1 MSLEHLIIKPATEA
15 QSHEALLQEAGY
27 WGARAGISVEDYVKL
42 APMFE
47 QGVFA
52 RDGRL
57 TIWVLVPEDD
67 PDTAKP
73 YASGHT
79 FTRDVLVLQPGQT
92 SPISSFGHVITTVI
106 VPPEHR
112 GKGYGKRFMSLL
124 HSALAPQRYPNPLK
138 APAVA
143 DHPSTVSV
151 LYSAIGDYYSRCTP
165 STGGSGWTLQKS
177 LITTWQLSNVQIP
190 TETSP
195 HVKLLFEPDI
205 ATTLDSDDP
214 NITAD
219 LIELQKKD
227 PTKTYFAF
235 VPTAPLNAYSTTIG
249 KLLLLSHSHGSSNP
263 SWGAKIV
270 GKSDFMTWTYIGL
283 QNLHLIVT
291 RLRATADSFPR
302 LLELAFHAAQD
313 AKCESIHVW
322 NLPEYLRE
330 IARATGGETT
340 ERTDDLSAFKWYGQQ
355 PNSETDNMD
364 IVWAL
369 DERYG
374 WC

>member
-1 MSLEHLIIKPATEA
+1 MSLEHLIIKPATQA
-15 QSHEALLQEAGY
+15 QSHEALLQEAGF

-42 APMFE
+42 GPIFD

-57 TIWVLVPEDD
+57 TVWVLVPEDD
-67 PDTAKP
+67 PDTVKL

-79 FTRDVLVLQPGQT
+79 FTRDVLVLQPGQA
-92 SPISSFGHVITTVI
+92 SPTSSFGHVITSVI

-112 GKGYGKRFMSLL
+112 GKGYGNRFMSLM
-124 HSALAPQRYPNPLK
+124 HSALAPHRYPNPLK
-138 APAVA
+138 APTVT
-143 DHPSTVSV
+143 DHASTVSV
-151 LYSAIGDYYSRCTP
+151 LYSAIGDYYSRCAP
-165 STGGSGWTLQKS
+165 STGESGWTLQKS
-177 LITTWQLSNVQIP
+177 FITTWQLSNVQIP
-190 TETSP
+190 TGTSP

-205 ATTLDSDDP
+205 ATTLDSDDS
-214 NITAD
+214 NVTTD
-219 LIELQKKD
+219 LIELQKRD

-249 KLLLLSHSHGSSNP
+249 KLLLSRSPSSSNP
-263 SWGAKIV
+263 SWGAKITDK
-270 GKSDFMTWTYIGL
+270 GDFMTWTYLGL
-283 QNLHLIVT
+283 QNLQLIVT
-291 RLRATADSFPR
+291 RLRATADSFPW
-302 LLELAFHAAQD
+302 LLESALHAAQN

-322 NLPEYLRE
+322 NVPEDLRD
-330 IARATGGETT
+330 IALATGGETT

-355 PNSETDNMD
+355 PNSKAGNMD